1 MDYLRIIVQDN
12 ETEMS
17 RITAYQK
24 KKKRT
29 FNPSLSPEQRK
40 ALVEY
45 KKWLAYSLR
54 CEYMDRQ
61 REFWLF
67 QR

>member
-12 ETEMS
+12 EKEMS
-17 RITAYQK
+17 QITAYQK

-40 ALVEY
+40 ALAEH
-45 KKWLAYSLR
+45 KKWLADSFR
-54 CEYMDRQ
+54 CEYMERQ

-67 QR
+67 KR